1 MYKHRVKS
9 SISVLESYHEKA
21 KLGDSFEFSVFLESL
36 CDSQCT
42 SYILGNLGTLAE
54 VLKEKD
60 ACYLIDHFQHYDYNA
75 AQVLDELVK

>member
-1 MYKHRVKS
+1 MYRDSVKR
-9 SISVLESYHEKA
+9 SISVLQGYHEKA
-21 KLGDSFEFSVFLESL
+21 RLGDGFAFSVFLESL

-42 SYILGNLGTLAE
+42 SYILGNLETLAE

-60 ACYLIDHFQHYDYNA
+60 ACYFIDHFQHYDYQA